1 MLNVKT
7 HKEVIMMNILSYT
20 RHIGVG
26 HFGHVGPIGHIG
38 ISGIGHHGY
47 VGPIAPIGYVGTPYW
62 FAKPYGY
69 GLVAIIF

>member
-1 MLNVKT
+1 ML
-7 HKEVIMMNILSYT
+7 SFA

-26 HFGHVGPIGHIG
+26 HFGQVGSIGHIG
-38 ISGIGHHGY
+38 ISSGIAHHGY

-69 GLVAIIF
+69 ASVTIIL